1 MKKIIV
7 TQRVVHDSITGE
19 TRDCLDQRWIIFLK
33 ECKLLPLIIPNNIGF
48 KEFIHNNKFDGIL
61 LTGGNNLMS
70 YNGDAEKRDLLEKK
84 LLKHAIKTKIPLVG
98 VCRGMQIIQ
107 DFFDVKL
114 TKIKN
119 HVTDEMEIFYNKK
132 KRIVNSFH
140 EYGTK
145 ENNKNFKIIAYS
157 YDKIVKGI
165 KHNNLPIFGMMWH
178 PERNISIDV
187 LDVKVFEEIFIE

>member
-84 LLKHAIKTKIPLVG
+84 LLKHAIKTKV
-98 VCRGMQIIQ
+98 
-107 DFFDVKL
+107 
-114 TKIKN
+114 
-119 HVTDEMEIFYNKK
+119 E
-132 KRIVNSFH
+132 
-140 EYGTK
+140 
-145 ENNKNFKIIAYS
+145 
-157 YDKIVKGI
+157 
-165 KHNNLPIFGMMWH
+165 
-178 PERNISIDV
+178 
-187 LDVKVFEEIFIE
+187 

>member
-33 ECKLLPLIIPNNIGF
+33 KCQLLPLIIPNNIGF

-70 YNGDAEKRDLLEKK
+70 YNGDAEKRDPPGKK

-132 KRIVNSFH
+132 R
-140 EYGTK
+140 
-145 ENNKNFKIIAYS
+145 KN
-157 YDKIVKGI
+157 
-165 KHNNLPIFGMMWH
+165 
-178 PERNISIDV
+178 R
-187 LDVKVFEEIFIE
+187 